1 MTEKEYKRAFFA
13 RGQKSRDIV
22 GSVYAPQED
31 GSYKVVFEKLRALS
45 NEDEDF
51 LAGIVKGK
59 PWGTGPKDFMRKMF
73 DGCVDAGKNYFDD
86 YLEPLF
92 YTGLNLNRGE
102 NGYYPPLHRRIPFLN
117 GGLFE
122 QLDNY
127 EWENNNFNIPNSLFS
142 NADVKGKRDADG
154 ILDIF
159 DRYNLSLIHI

>member
-1 MTEKEYKRAFFA
+1 M
-13 RGQKSRDIV
+13 
-22 GSVYAPQED
+22 YAPQED

-102 NGYYPPLHRRIPFLN
+102 NGYYPPLHRRIPFLMVDY
-117 GGLFE
+117 L
-122 QLDNY
+122 
-127 EWENNNFNIPNSLFS
+127 S
-142 NADVKGKRDADG
+142 
-154 ILDIF
+154 
-159 DRYNLSLIHI
+159 SLITMSGRTIISIFQIVSFQMQM